1 MTHQADV
8 VIVGGGCIGA
18 TIARDLAADH
28 DVVLVERGQIAGETT
43 GHASGIVQPQYQFA
57 HLPEA
62 GRLAFEFFEELDG
75 HRNYQYTERE
85 LVNLHG
91 PAETEA
97 AQAYTERVSAN
108 GGYDAEWLS
117 ATEIGER
124 YPGVF
129 DVSEGSPIA
138 GGMVYRRMG
147 WIDPYTFA
155 TTMSADADERGATI
169 HTGTE
174 VTDLL
179 VEDGAVTGVATDDG
193 EIRAPTVVVA
203 AGRWSRTLL
212 DGHVEVPIQP
222 ERFWHVNLESDAVS
236 DDRVSEE
243 YPQWYMD
250 LDLGDDLPAEL
261 GLDGFM
267 ATFWRPEHSGE
278 LHVAGIEGLLPP
290 NPSVKHGVD
299 EGFHLLLAERLEELL
314 VEFDEAA
321 IASDGCCPTGDAMS
335 PDWLPIVDAPGDGTD
350 GLVVATGFSGLGL
363 TASPI
368 AAAAVRQLVGGE
380 TAPFS
385 LESLSLDRFDDRS
398 ADFSEPPFDV
408 FDLEIFELAE

>member
-1 MTHQADV
+1 MSRDADV
-8 VIVGGGCIGA
+8 VIVGGGCIGV
-18 TIARDLAADH
+18 TIARELATDH
-28 DVVLVERGQIAGETT
+28 DVTLLERGQIAGETT
-43 GHASGIVQPQYQFA
+43 GHASGIVQPQYQFP

-62 GRLAFEFFEELDG
+62 GRLAFRFFEGLDG
-75 HRNYQYTERE
+75 HRNYEYTERE

-97 AQAYTERVSAN
+97 ARKYAELVSRD
-108 GGYDAEWLS
+108 GGYDAEWLD
-117 ATEIGER
+117 AAAIEDR

-129 DVSEGSPIA
+129 DTSEESPIA
-138 GGMVYRRMG
+138 GGMAYERMG

-155 TTMSADADERGATI
+155 TTMSEDAAERGAAI
-169 HTGTE
+169 RTGVG

-179 VEDGAVTGVATDDG
+179 VEDGAVAGVATDDG
-193 EIRAPTVVVA
+193 EIRAPTVIVA
-203 AGRWSRTLL
+203 AGRWSRALL
-212 DGHVEVPIQP
+212 EPHLEVPIQP

-250 LDLGDDLPAEL
+250 LDFGDDLPAEL

-290 NPSVKHGVD
+290 EPSVKHGVD
-299 EGFHLLLAERLEELL
+299 EAFHLLLAERIEELL
-314 VEFDEAA
+314 AEFDGAA

-335 PDWLPIVDAPGDGTD
+335 PDWLPIVDAPADAPD

-368 AAAAVRQLVGGE
+368 AAAAVRQLVGGDV
-380 TAPFS
+380 APFP
-385 LESLSLDRFDDRS
+385 LDSLSIDRFDDRS
-398 ADFSEPPFDV
+398 ADFPEPPFDV
-408 FDLEIFELAE
+408 FDVSVFEAGE